1 MVGHSADS
9 TKRLRGLRV
18 SHDLTIGG
26 VNSRE
31 ILILAFADF
40 KGSILSIVRGVVR
53 ATNTVIDVLTV
64 PCGISTDTSSEAEFG
79 VGDEGSPFVVLN
91 GLASCTKGGTE
102 NKTTN

>member
-26 VNSRE
+26 VNTRE

-64 PCGISTDTSSEAEFG
+64 VSCVSTSRVANLEAESSSTH
-79 VGDEGSPFVVLN
+79 E
-91 GLASCTKGGTE
+91 TE
-102 NKTTN
+102 N